1 MAEIK
6 QYVDILLESL
16 EKKKR
21 ILQQILK
28 ENAEQEKA
36 VKVNGSIEEF
46 DRIVEEKSRL
56 IFEMENLDSGFDK
69 VYDRIRKELPDA
81 RDSYKEEIARIQ
93 RLISEITD
101 LSVSI
106 QTSEQRNKQFVES
119 YFSYARGQI
128 RQSKKSVRAANDYYK
143 NMRQINYIDPQMMD
157 SKK

>member
-81 RDSYKEEIARIQ
+81 RDSYKEEIARMQ

-101 LSVSI
+101 LSFSI
-106 QTSEQRNKQFVES
+106 QTW
-119 YFSYARGQI
+119 
-128 RQSKKSVRAANDYYK
+128 
-143 NMRQINYIDPQMMD
+143 
-157 SKK
+157 

>member
-6 QYVDILLESL
+6 QYVEILLESL

-46 DRIVEEKSRL
+46 DRIVEKKGRL
-56 IFEMENLDSGFDK
+56 IFELENLDSGFDK
-69 VYDRIRKELPDA
+69 VYNRIREELPNV
-81 RDSYKEEIARIQ
+81 RDSYREEIARMQ

-106 QTSEQRNKQFVES
+106 STSEQRNKQSVES
-119 YFSYARGQI
+119 YFYYARGQI
-128 RQSKKSVRAANDYYK
+128 RQSKKSVRSANDYYK
-143 NMRQINYIDPQMMD
+143 NMRQINYIDPQLMD

>member
-56 IFEMENLDSGFDK
+56 IFEMENLDSGSERNCRMHAT
-69 VYDRIRKELPDA
+69 VIRKKLPVC
-81 RDSYKEEIARIQ
+81 S
-93 RLISEITD
+93 
-101 LSVSI
+101 
-106 QTSEQRNKQFVES
+106 
-119 YFSYARGQI
+119 G
-128 RQSKKSVRAANDYYK
+128 
-143 NMRQINYIDPQMMD
+143 
-157 SKK
+157 